1 MESSPTLLLLCALA
15 SLLVLFLLL
24 DSGTYKAN
32 CNNGSVLTTL
42 VVFTTCMAFLVFSVV
57 FSVPL
62 PSLLMDLTLWLTQ
75 LRSVTYHFT
84 HNHQRIS
91 TFTAGLSTNKEDV
104 RLQLFSYQWDLV
116 LHLVWQLDIWWE
128 YCMLSIH
135 LSSSSIIS
143 ILKVYLSNKKHNKRY
158 NLMIHLIWKY
168 SLQSNQV
175 NKSYQFYL

>member
-1 MESSPTLLLLCALA
+1 MESSPILLLPCALV
-15 SLLVLFLLL
+15 SLQVLSLLL
-24 DSGTYKAN
+24 DSGTYKTN
-32 CNNGSVLTTL
+32 CNNGLVLTTL
-42 VVFTTCMAFLVFSVV
+42 VVFTTCMGFLVFSVV

-62 PSLLMDLTLWLTQ
+62 PLLLMGLTLWLTQ
-75 LRSVTYHFT
+75 LRSVTCHFT
-84 HNHQRIS
+84 HNHHRIW
-91 TFTAGLSTNKEDV
+91 TFMAGLSTNKEGV
-104 RLQLFSYQWDLV
+104 RSQLFSYRWGLV
-116 LHLVWQLDIWWE
+116 LHLAWQLDIWWE